1 MTVNPIDLILC
12 ILLGY
17 GALQG
22 FRKGLLVEVAS
33 LAALVFGLWGA
44 FFFADWAKIYIES
57 YISLNPAVL
66 NAVSYLLVFV
76 AIVIGI
82 SLVAKAVTKVIQLVA
97 LGFLNR
103 ILGSVFGA
111 LKVGILLSAVLVA
124 IQRVNFLITLIDPS
138 LIEVSVLYEPL
149 LELGSLIFYLVMT
162 SDSLGEL
169 PSNLV

>member
-1 MTVNPIDLILC
+1 M
-12 ILLGY
+12 
-17 GALQG
+17 
-22 FRKGLLVEVAS
+22 
-33 LAALVFGLWGA
+33 
-44 FFFADWAKIYIES
+44 
-57 YISLNPAVL
+57 
-66 NAVSYLLVFV
+66 FV

-138 LIEVSVLYEPL
+138 LIEASVLYKPL
-149 LELGSLIFYLVMT
+149 LDLGSLIFDWVMT

>member
-1 MTVNPIDLILC
+1 MTVNPIDLILG

-138 LIEVSVLYEPL
+138 LIEASVLYKPL
-149 LELGSLIFYLVMT
+149 LDLGSLIFDWVMT